1 MRRIDPHKFQ
11 IATRGTSRYIN
22 RQIALNL
29 VRTHQPMSRADL
41 ARMMGLRRGA
51 VSLIV
56 NELLEEGSI
65 FEGMTGEAE
74 RGRKPTFLFIDSRG
88 RSIVAADIRVTRTY
102 IMVTDRL
109 CKPLVGPIS
118 FPTDHD
124 PKTQAAEHRKRNQPV

>member
-11 IATRGTSRYIN
+11 IATRGTSRGIN
-22 RQIALNL
+22 RQVALNL

-56 NELLEEGSI
+56 NDLIEEGSI
-65 FEGMTGEAE
+65 FEGMTGEAQ

-102 IMVTDRL
+102 IMVTDRP
-109 CKPLVGPIS
+109 CTPLVGPIS